1 MAIIEALVTL
11 VIKKNQTENKETT
24 VFADIDPV
32 GRDEFAAAGQ
42 RGFKA
47 TYKAEVWG
55 FEYNNEPEIVI
66 NGQKY
71 TIYRTYGPKASGKIE
86 LYAAER
92 VGRN

>member
-1 MAIIEALVTL
+1 MAIIEASVTL
-11 VIKKNQTENKETT
+11 VIKKNQTENKETKA
-24 VFADIDPV
+24 FADIAPV
-32 GRDEFAAAGQ
+32 GRAEFAAAGQ

-47 TYKAEVWG
+47 AHKAEVWG

-71 TIYRTYGPKASGKIE
+71 TIYRTYGPKANGKIE